1 MSVIYLFTPTALSVM
16 CSLKL
21 GLHICNRRS
30 SYFVNSERKTHEFLS
45 FRSKTWPNLRIERFE
60 TNHTMFAS
68 NKAKNS
74 QRTKNL
80 ITRREPTLVYCL
92 ANSLPVART
101 QNRNHKVINKVIHSQ
116 EIDREKYR
124 DNCNRK
130 MTSFSLE
137 ANTTDLTNHS
147 PLVTRFI

>member
-1 MSVIYLFTPTALSVM
+1 M
-16 CSLKL
+16 
-21 GLHICNRRS
+21 
-30 SYFVNSERKTHEFLS
+30 
-45 FRSKTWPNLRIERFE
+45 
-60 TNHTMFAS
+60 
-68 NKAKNS
+68 
-74 QRTKNL
+74 
-80 ITRREPTLVYCL
+80 
-92 ANSLPVART
+92 ART

-147 PLVTRFI
+147 RLVTRFIKKKKKKNVGVNNSKFFFVFFFTY

>member
-1 MSVIYLFTPTALSVM
+1 M
-16 CSLKL
+16 
-21 GLHICNRRS
+21 
-30 SYFVNSERKTHEFLS
+30 
-45 FRSKTWPNLRIERFE
+45 
-60 TNHTMFAS
+60 
-68 NKAKNS
+68 
-74 QRTKNL
+74 
-80 ITRREPTLVYCL
+80 
-92 ANSLPVART
+92 ART

-147 PLVTRFI
+147 PLVTRFIKKKKKMLELTTPSFFFFFFYLLNQDYKIMC

>member
-1 MSVIYLFTPTALSVM
+1 M
-16 CSLKL
+16 
-21 GLHICNRRS
+21 
-30 SYFVNSERKTHEFLS
+30 
-45 FRSKTWPNLRIERFE
+45 
-60 TNHTMFAS
+60 
-68 NKAKNS
+68 
-74 QRTKNL
+74 
-80 ITRREPTLVYCL
+80 
-92 ANSLPVART
+92 ART

-147 PLVTRFI
+147 RLVTRFIKKKKKNVGVNNSKFFFCFFFYLLNQDYKITC

>member
-1 MSVIYLFTPTALSVM
+1 M
-16 CSLKL
+16 
-21 GLHICNRRS
+21 
-30 SYFVNSERKTHEFLS
+30 
-45 FRSKTWPNLRIERFE
+45 
-60 TNHTMFAS
+60 
-68 NKAKNS
+68 
-74 QRTKNL
+74 
-80 ITRREPTLVYCL
+80 
-92 ANSLPVART
+92 ART

-147 PLVTRFI
+147 PLVTRFIKKKKKNVGVNNSKFFFFFFFLLTKSRLQNHVLIIFPALKKLLYQGDKQLPPTSFLN

>member
-1 MSVIYLFTPTALSVM
+1 M
-16 CSLKL
+16 
-21 GLHICNRRS
+21 
-30 SYFVNSERKTHEFLS
+30 
-45 FRSKTWPNLRIERFE
+45 
-60 TNHTMFAS
+60 
-68 NKAKNS
+68 
-74 QRTKNL
+74 
-80 ITRREPTLVYCL
+80 
-92 ANSLPVART
+92 ART

-147 PLVTRFI
+147 PLVTRFIKKKNVGVNNSKFFFVFFFYLLNQDYKITC